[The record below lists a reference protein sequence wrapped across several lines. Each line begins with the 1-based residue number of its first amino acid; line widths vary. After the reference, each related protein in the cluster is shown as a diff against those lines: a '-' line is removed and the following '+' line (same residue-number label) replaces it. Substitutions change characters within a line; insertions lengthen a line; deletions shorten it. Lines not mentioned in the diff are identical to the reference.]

1 MKKKYIKSPLNY
13 TGGKYK
19 LLDDIFALVP
29 NNVDVFY
36 DLFGGGFNVGINAQ
50 AKKIIFNDQNTYLKE
65 MFQYFKDN
73 GFEKIKTEIDNII
86 LKYQL
91 SKENRH
97 GYNQLRDDYNLSQ
110 SPLELFVLTCFAFNH
125 QIRFNNNK
133 KFNTPFGK
141 DRSSYNVNIENNL
154 KEFCV
159 QLQKKDI
166 EFYAND
172 FLDFQKVNY
181 NSNDLVYCDPPYLIT
196 TGSYNDGN
204 RGFKDWGEKEES
216 DLLCY
221 LDSLNEKG
229 IKFIL
234 SNVLYHKNQQNDLLI
249 EWAQKYNII
258 YIDKKYNNCNYHLK
272 DKNAKTVEVLITNI
286 EVQDNE

>member
-19 LLDDIFALVP
+19 LLDDIFGLVP
-29 NNVDVFY
+29 DNVDVFY
-36 DLFGGGFNVGINAQ
+36 DIFGGGFNVGINAQ
-50 AKKIIFNDQNTYLKE
+50 AKKIVFNDQNTYLKE
-65 MFQYFKDN
+65 MFQYFKSN
-73 GFEKIKTEIDNII
+73 GFEKIKKEIDNII

-91 SKENRH
+91 SKENRD
-97 GYNQLRDDYNLSQ
+97 GYNQLREDYNLSQ

-141 DRSSYNVNIENNL
+141 DRSSYNINIENNL
-154 KEFCV
+154 KEFCE

-166 EFYAND
+166 EFYSKD
-172 FLDFQKVNY
+172 FLTFQKVNY
-181 NSNDLVYCDPPYLIT
+181 NSDDLVYCDPPYLIT

-204 RGFKDWGEKEES
+204 RGFKDWGEKEERE
-216 DLLCY
+216 LLCY

>member
-29 NNVDVFY
+29 DNVDVFY
-36 DLFGGGFNVGINAQ
+36 DIFGGGFNVGINAQ

-91 SKENRH
+91 SKENRE
-97 GYNQLRDDYNLSQ
+97 GYNRLRDDYNLSQ

-154 KEFCV
+154 KEFCD

-166 EFYAND
+166 EFYASD
-172 FLDFQKVNY
+172 FFDFQKVNY
-181 NSNDLVYCDPPYLIT
+181 DSNDLVYCDPPYLIT

-216 DLLCY
+216 ELLCY

>member
-29 NNVDVFY
+29 DNVDVFY
-36 DLFGGGFNVGINAQ
+36 DIFGGGFNVGINAQ

-91 SKENRH
+91 SKENRE
-97 GYNQLRDDYNLSQ
+97 GYNRLRDDYNLSQ
-110 SPLELFVLTCFAFNH
+110 SPLELFVLNCFAFNH

-154 KEFCV
+154 KEFCD

-166 EFYAND
+166 EFYASD

-181 NSNDLVYCDPPYLIT
+181 DSNDLVYCDPPYLIT

-216 DLLCY
+216 ELLCY